1 MNSGTI
7 KLLIL
12 IVAVVVECSGQ
23 SLSSSSSNKLVWK
36 TRPEALRVVKENDNV
51 LLNCEFEYANNK
63 QQTQQQ
69 QQQSYFVIWYKDGS
83 SQNVVAL
90 NDQLANPN
98 ATNYEIKGKYNLLI
112 KNVNK
117 NDSGQYTCQ
126 LFQSSEL
133 VATINLTVLGKF
145 FFCFYS
151 ILLL

>member
-1 MNSGTI
+1 ML
-7 KLLIL
+7 KFLIL
-12 IVAVVVECSGQ
+12 IIVVAVVVVVESQ
-23 SLSSSSSNKLVWK
+23 ASSIVWK

-51 LLNCEFEYANNK
+51 LLNCEFEYTNNNNK
-63 QQTQQQ
+63 QQQQQ
-69 QQQSYFVIWYKDGS
+69 YFVIWYKDGS

-90 NDQLANPN
+90 NDQLSNPN

-133 VATINLTVLGKF
+133 FATINVTVLGKLF
-145 FFCFYS
+145 HIRIFLFLYLKIHYIS
-151 ILLL
+151 QWR